1 MTEHP
6 SNLLAFP
13 STARMG
19 CSSTVS
25 SSGPLAEAEMRVE
38 MIRGLL
44 LELTEDDGVQTLDLR
59 ARLLGYA
66 AQELLDEMV
75 VLYRRAFGAESARA

>member
-1 MTEHP
+1 MSELPT
-6 SNLLAFP
+6 NLLAFP
-13 STARMG
+13 STVPLR
-19 CSSTVS
+19 CSAAVS
-25 SSGPLAEAEMRVE
+25 SPGPLAEAEMRVE

-44 LELTEDDGVQTLDLR
+44 LQLTEDGGVPTLDLR

-75 VLYRRAFGAESARA
+75 VLYRRAFGAESAQA

>member
-1 MTEHP
+1 MTELP

-13 STARMG
+13 STAPLR
-19 CSSTVS
+19 CSSAVS

-44 LELTEDDGVQTLDLR
+44 LQLTEDDGVQTLDLR
-59 ARLLGYA
+59 GRVLGYA

-75 VLYRRAFGAESARA
+75 VLYRRAFGVQPAQA

>member
-1 MTEHP
+1 MTELP

-13 STARMG
+13 SNASLR
-19 CSSTVS
+19 CSSAVS

-44 LELTEDDGVQTLDLR
+44 LQLTEDEGVQTFDLR

-75 VLYRRAFGAESARA
+75 VLYRRAFGAESAQA